1 MVGNKKW
8 MIALFSICLVVIA
21 GLLTTVIVLA
31 SSSQSIQQTIGINY
45 TVKDVAGSLQM
56 TYQVAGQE
64 ASSPKTATFTQTQ
77 APTSGA
83 LDIEEIDGLTP
94 TNNNVV
100 FTYTFNNDI
109 DLAYDVA
116 FTYTGT
122 NPDWTVEYSTTSA
135 SDGYQP
141 MTSGSQVSEAVSV
154 AAGDGQS
161 DTLYIRITLNKTT
174 ADANFSGQFSFII
187 TGQATGQASE

>member
-31 SSSQSIQQTIGINY
+31 APSQTIQQTIGINY

-56 TYQVAGQE
+56 TYQVAGQA
-64 ASSPKTATFTQTQ
+64 ASGPKTATFTQTQ

-83 LDIEEIDGLTP
+83 LDIEEINGLTP

-109 DLAYDVA
+109 DLAYNVA

-135 SDGYQP
+135 SDGYQE
-141 MTSGSQVSEAVSV
+141 MTNASQVSGKVSV

-161 DTLYIRITLNKTT
+161 TTLYIRIVLDKTT
-174 ADANFSGQFSFII
+174 ADANFSGQFSFVI
-187 TGQATGQASE
+187 TGQASA

>member
-31 SSSQSIQQTIGINY
+31 SPSQSINQTIGINY
-45 TVKDVAGSLQM
+45 TVTDVEGSLQM

-83 LDIEEIDGLTP
+83 LDIAEIDGLTP
-94 TNNNVV
+94 TNTNVV

-109 DLAYDVA
+109 DLAYNVA

-141 MTSGSQVSEAVSV
+141 MTSGSQVSGAVSV

-161 DTLYIRITLNKTT
+161 DTLYIRITLNETT

-187 TGQATGQASE
+187 TGQASE

>member
-31 SSSQSIQQTIGINY
+31 APSQTIQQTIGINY
-45 TVKDVAGSLQM
+45 TVTDVEGSLQM

-64 ASSPKTATFTQTQ
+64 ASSPKTATFTQKQ

-94 TNNNVV
+94 TNNKVV

-109 DLAYDVA
+109 DLAYNVA

-135 SDGYQP
+135 SDGYQT
-141 MTSGSQVSEAVSV
+141 MTSASQVSGEVSV

-161 DTLYIRITLNKTT
+161 TTLYIRIVLNKTT

-187 TGQATGQASE
+187 TGQASA

>member
-8 MIALFSICLVVIA
+8 MIALFSVCLVVIA

-31 SSSQSIQQTIGINY
+31 SPSQSINQTIGINY
-45 TVKDVAGSLQM
+45 TVTDVEGSLQM

-83 LDIEEIDGLTP
+83 LDIEEISGLTP
-94 TNNNVV
+94 TNNKVV

-109 DLAYDVA
+109 DLAYNVA

-141 MTSGSQVSEAVSV
+141 MTSGSQVSGAVSV

-161 DTLYIRITLNKTT
+161 DTLYIRITLNETT

-187 TGQATGQASE
+187 TGQASE

>member
-31 SSSQSIQQTIGINY
+31 APSQTIQQTIGINY
-45 TVKDVAGSLQM
+45 TVTDVEGSLQM

-64 ASSPKTATFTQTQ
+64 VSSPKTATFTQTQ

-83 LDIEEIDGLTP
+83 LDIEEINGLTP
-94 TNNNVV
+94 TNNKVV

-109 DLAYDVA
+109 DLAYNVA

-135 SDGYQP
+135 SDGYQT
-141 MTSGSQVSEAVSV
+141 MTSASQVSGKVSV

-161 DTLYIRITLNKTT
+161 TTLYIRIVLNKTT

-187 TGQATGQASE
+187 AGQASA